1 MNSNFQKG
9 IWRCIQLGVLA
20 AGFLML
26 SGLSIAAEP
35 GGKIAGQPSGQ
46 LTFAKDI
53 APIFQAKCEECHR
66 AGTAAPMSLVTYEQG
81 RPWAR
86 SIKERVVRRN
96 MPPWHIDKSV
106 GIQQFQNDL
115 SLTDEQIETI
125 ARWVD
130 SGAPLGNPKDLPPT
144 K

>member
-1 MNSNFQKG
+1 MQG
-9 IWRCIQLGVLA
+9 AA
-20 AGFLML
+20 AGALHHR
-26 SGLSIAAEP
+26 A
-35 GGKIAGQPSGQ
+35 SGQ
-46 LTFAKDI
+46 TQYA
-53 APIFQAKCEECHR
+53 
-66 AGTAAPMSLVTYEQG
+66 T
-81 RPWAR
+81 
-86 SIKERVVRRN
+86 
-96 MPPWHIDKSV
+96 WHIDNSV